1 MLATTPSRVLV
12 TSKIS
17 GPVSLWPGSWPC
29 CTSLC
34 FEGGASKADLLNP
47 SLGHEH
53 YEPSTLRMQR
63 GYMLAKNNLLVR
75 RCPAVSL

>member
-1 MLATTPSRVLV
+1 MLATTSSRVLV

-29 CTSLC
+29 CTGFYSLF
-34 FEGGASKADLLNP
+34 FEGGASKANLLNP
-47 SLGHEH
+47 SLEHEH

-63 GYMLAKNNLLVR
+63 GVYVG
-75 RCPAVSL
+75 